1 MTPSTMTETEE
12 FPLRLPRGPAH
23 DVQDADDVEQ
33 PVGETDPRHTDS
45 QRTKLSVLIG
55 SGILQLPIWGF
66 SMSYGVFQEYY
77 TNNWT
82 FEGDRSITGVIGT
95 TANGVMYLSMPLLF
109 ALFTRRWAHRRQLAA
124 LCGTAIACL
133 SFLLSAYSR
142 SIGHL
147 LATQGITSALGCAL
161 IYSPTTLSLGEWYST
176 SNRAIAYGIVL
187 SCKNIVGTTCPF
199 MIRALID
206 AYGYRRTLQ
215 AWTGIVAGTSI
226 LAVSLIPEHP
236 STASIHRTRG
246 RKIPWTFLKHRSIY
260 FYSSAIIFQSSGYGI
275 PQTYLSSYA
284 KDIALLSQTSGTLLL
299 AVFNTPGI
307 ISSTFFGWL
316 SDNKQIRLSA
326 QTVSAIPP
334 IASALATLLFW
345 GLTTQGNIGLLVL
358 FSITFGFF
366 SGGYSATWGGML
378 KQMEGES
385 AERNE
390 AIDPGMLYGLLNGV
404 RGVGYASGGFA
415 SVGLL
420 KAGTLSASQ
429 RFGYGTSYGPLIL
442 FTALSSALGGWV
454 VLWRWNPKR
463 LLLLGRG

>member
-1 MTPSTMTETEE
+1 MAETEG
-12 FPLRLPRGPAH
+12 FPLQEPRGVARG
-23 DVQDADDVEQ
+23 VQDAHDAEQ
-33 PVGETDPRHTDS
+33 PVAEADARHLEST
-45 QRTKLSVLIG
+45 RTKLSVLVG
-55 SGILQLPIWGF
+55 SGIVQLPIWGF
-66 SMSYGVFQEYY
+66 GMSYGVFQEYY

-95 TANGVMYLSMPLLF
+95 TANGVMYLSMPFLF

-133 SFLLSAYSR
+133 SFLVSSYSR
-142 SIGHL
+142 TIGHL

-176 SNRAIAYGIVL
+176 HNRAMAYGIVL

-206 AYGYRRTLQ
+206 AYGYQRTLQ
-215 AWTGIVAGTSI
+215 AWTGIVGGTSI
-226 LAVSLIPEHP
+226 LAIFMIPTHP
-236 STASIHRTRG
+236 SRASIHRTRG
-246 RKIPWTFLKHRSIY
+246 RKIPWHFLKHKSIY

-284 KDIALLSQTSGTLLL
+284 KDIALLSRTSGTLLL

-316 SDNKQIRLSA
+316 SDNQRIELSA

-345 GLTTQGNIGLLVL
+345 GLTTQGNIGLLVV

-378 KQMEGES
+378 KQMERES

-390 AIDPGMLYGLLNGV
+390 ALDPGMLYGLLNGV
-404 RGVGYASGGFA
+404 RGIGYASGGFA

-420 KAGTLSASQ
+420 RAGTLPASQ
-429 RFGYGTSYGPLIL
+429 RFAYGTPYGPLIL

-454 VLWRWNPKR
+454 VLWRRKWNPKR

>member
-1 MTPSTMTETEE
+1 MTAATMTETEE
-12 FPLRLPRGPAH
+12 FPLRRSRGPAH
-23 DVQDADDVEQ
+23 HMQDADDIEQ
-33 PVGETDPRHTDS
+33 TVGESDSRHSDW

-133 SFLLSAYSR
+133 SFLLSAYSQT
-142 SIGHL
+142 IGHL

-226 LAVSLIPEHP
+226 LAVSLIPTHP
-236 STASIHRTRG
+236 STAGIHRTRG
-246 RKIPWTFLKHRSIY
+246 RKIPWSFLKHRSIY

-316 SDNKQIRLSA
+316 SDNKRIRLSA

-404 RGVGYASGGFA
+404 RGLGYASGGFA

-420 KAGTLSASQ
+420 KAGAVPASQ
-429 RFGYGTSYGPLIL
+429 RFGYGTSPWRV
-442 FTALSSALGGWV
+442 GGSV
-454 VLWRWNPKR
+454 EMESETTLAVGKS
-463 LLLLGRG
+463 GRA

>member
-1 MTPSTMTETEE
+1 MGC
-12 FPLRLPRGPAH
+12 FG
-23 DVQDADDVEQ
+23 
-33 PVGETDPRHTDS
+33 
-45 QRTKLSVLIG
+45 
-55 SGILQLPIWGF
+55 
-66 SMSYGVFQEYY
+66 MSYGVFQEYY
-77 TNNWT
+77 TNNWA

-95 TANGVMYLSMPLLF
+95 TANGVMYLSMPFLF

-124 LCGTAIACL
+124 LCGTAIACF
-133 SFLLSAYSR
+133 SFLISSYSR
-142 SIGHL
+142 TIGHL

-215 AWTGIVAGTSI
+215 AWTGIVGATSI
-226 LAVSLIPEHP
+226 LAIFMIPTHP
-236 STASIHRTRG
+236 SIARIHQSRG
-246 RKIPWTFLKHRSIY
+246 RKIPWNFLKHKSIY

-284 KDIALLSQTSGTLLL
+284 KDVALLSRTSGTLLL

-316 SDNKQIRLSA
+316 SDNKRIKLSA

-345 GLTTQGNIGLLVL
+345 GLTTQGNIGLLVV

-378 KQMEGES
+378 KQMERES

-404 RGVGYASGGFA
+404 RGIGYASGGFA

-420 KAGTLSASQ
+420 RAGTIPASQ
-429 RFGYGTSYGPLIL
+429 RFAYGTSYGPLIL

-454 VLWRWNPKR
+454 VLWKWRWRWNPRR
-463 LLLLGRG
+463 LLLFGRG

>member
-1 MTPSTMTETEE
+1 MTPSTMTEAEE
-12 FPLRLPRGPAH
+12 FPLRRPRGQAH

-33 PVGETDPRHTDS
+33 TVGETDPRHTDS

-66 SMSYGVFQEYY
+66 TMSYGVFQEYY

-109 ALFTRRWAHRRQLAA
+109 ALFTRRWAHSRQLAA

-133 SFLLSAYSR
+133 SFLLSAYSQT
-142 SIGHL
+142 IGHL

-226 LAVSLIPEHP
+226 VAVSLIPTHP
-236 STASIHRTRG
+236 SAVGIHRTRG

-316 SDNKQIRLSA
+316 SDNKRIRLSA

-420 KAGTLSASQ
+420 KAGTLPASQ
-429 RFGYGTSYGPLIL
+429 RFGYGTSGKRERQRK
-442 FTALSSALGGWV
+442 GG
-454 VLWRWNPKR
+454 RYADK
-463 LLLLGRG
+463 